1 MNMKSIR
8 FTLATLA
15 FALSGFVSTPAHA
28 DLDIVATTPDLAAVA
43 KAVGGKYATVKAM
56 SSPNQDPHYVD
67 PKPSL
72 TLMLNKA
79 DMLVINGLDLEV
91 GWLPPIQTNARNPK
105 VQTGGSGFFD
115 ASQFVKR
122 QGVTDADRAKGDIHP
137 GGNPHYM
144 HDPRSAARV
153 ARALGDQMA
162 RIDTDH
168 ASDYKANTEKFIAQL
183 ESAAKKETQRFKK
196 LDAKKRQVV
205 SYHESLVY
213 LFDWLALEQVIT
225 VEPRPGIAP
234 NPGHVAKV
242 LKTMRSKHA
251 RVIVQE
257 AYYPTKTS
265 KTLARMAKGEVAVIP
280 GGTNFQGGETYIER
294 VERTAGEIYDAI
306 K

>member
-1 MNMKSIR
+1 MSTKSIR
-8 FTLATLA
+8 FTVATLA
-15 FALSGFVSTPAHA
+15 FALIGFVSTPASA

-43 KAVGGKYATVKAM
+43 KAVGGKHATVKAM
-56 SSPNQDPHYVD
+56 SSPNQDTHYVD

-79 DMLVINGLDLEV
+79 DILVINGLDLEV
-91 GWLPPIQTNARNPK
+91 GWLPPIQTNARNAK

-122 QGVTDADRAKGDIHP
+122 QGITDADRAKGDIHP
-137 GGNPHYM
+137 GGNPHFM
-144 HDPRSAARV
+144 HDPRAAVRV
-153 ARALGDQMA
+153 ARALGDHMA
-162 RIDTDH
+162 RIDSDH
-168 ASDYKANTEKFIAQL
+168 ASDYQANSEKFIAQL
-183 ESAAKKETQRFKK
+183 ESAANREAERFKK
-196 LDAKKRQVV
+196 LDPKKRQVI
-205 SYHESLVY
+205 SYHDSLIY
-213 LFDWLALEQVIT
+213 LYDWLALEQLIT

-234 NPGHVAKV
+234 NPGHVARV
-242 LKTMRSKHA
+242 LNTMRSKHA
-251 RVIVQE
+251 NVIVQE

-294 VERTAGEIYDAI
+294 IERTAREIYDAI